1 MKTWMLG
8 LGLLAAGAVAL
19 LTGVLPASD
28 LLAVADRVWSILLFV
43 VAITVVAELA
53 ATAGVFD
60 IAAAALSRLA
70 RGRTLLLWML
80 VVALAVGV
88 TVFLSLDTT
97 AVLLTPV
104 VLAVA
109 RSHRLDPLPFA
120 LATVW
125 IANTASLLLPISNLT
140 NLLAVERISGGDILG
155 FVALMWPA
163 ALTSILVSVAL
174 LFVVFRRRLRGRHE
188 PAAPPVVTDRVQL
201 RIAAGIVIVLLPLLV
216 SGIPPWIPA
225 CLAALALVALFA
237 WRSPRRLGPSLVPWS
252 LLVFVSGLFVAV
264 AALEALGALQ
274 PLEALIGPGD
284 SAASLAG
291 IAGTGAVAANL
302 ANNLPAYL
310 LLESAA
316 DDPVR
321 LGALLIGVN
330 AGPLITPWAS
340 LATLLWHARVVAA
353 GVSLSWARYA
363 LLGLAGAPLVVGAA
377 VLALAATTV

>member
-1 MKTWMLG
+1 MLG

-19 LTGVLPASD
+19 VTGVLPASD
-28 LLAVADRVWSILLFV
+28 LLAVGDRVWSILLFV

-60 IAAAALSRLA
+60 VAAGALSRLA
-70 RGRTLLLWML
+70 RGSTLLLWML
-80 VVALAVGV
+80 VVSLATAV

-104 VLAVA
+104 ILAVA

-120 LATVW
+120 VATVW
-125 IANTASLLLPISNLT
+125 LANTASLLLPISNLT
-140 NLLAVERISGGDILG
+140 NLLAVDGISGGDILG
-155 FVALMWPA
+155 FVSLLWPA
-163 ALTSILVSVAL
+163 ALVSIALSVAL
-174 LFVVFRRRLRGRHE
+174 LFLVFRRRLRGRHD
-188 PAAPPVVTDRVQL
+188 ASTPPVVTDRVQL
-201 RIAAGIVIVLLPLLV
+201 RVAAIIVIVLLPFLV
-216 SGIPPWIPA
+216 SGIPPWMPA
-225 CLAALALVALFA
+225 SVAALALVALFA
-237 WRSPRRLGPSLVPWS
+237 WRSPRRLQISLVPWS

-264 AALEALGALQ
+264 AALEALGALE

-284 SAASLAG
+284 SALSLAG

-321 LGALLIGVN
+321 LAALLIGVN

-340 LATLLWHARVVAA
+340 LATLLWHARIVAA
-353 GVSLSWARYA
+353 GVTLSWGRYA
-363 LLGLAGAPLVVGAA
+363 VLGLVSAPLIVGGA
-377 VLALAATTV
+377 VLALAATTI